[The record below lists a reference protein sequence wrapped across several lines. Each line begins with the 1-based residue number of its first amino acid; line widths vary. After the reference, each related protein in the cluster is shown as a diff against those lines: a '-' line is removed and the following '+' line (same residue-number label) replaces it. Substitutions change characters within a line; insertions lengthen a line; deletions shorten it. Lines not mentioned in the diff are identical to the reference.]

1 MGIKE
6 RSIHKDRMMGIS
18 KPNMN
23 DNQIWL
29 RLKKGDENALEFIFE
44 KYFPTLFDYGMK
56 ITPQAELV
64 RDSIQELFIYI
75 WTHRKNLSEV
85 HSLRA
90 YLLTSLRRSM
100 LKKRQ
105 NSEKMHSIDKTNE
118 AHLFSNLFSPE
129 YFMILHE
136 TEEENKKFIRNA
148 LRQIPDRIREALY
161 LKTYQGLTYQ
171 EIGEVMGITYQV
183 ARNYIWEGLKKL
195 RTIILEEQAARR

>member
-1 MGIKE
+1 
-6 RSIHKDRMMGIS
+6 MGIS
-18 KPNMN
+18 NPNKN

-29 RLKKGDENALEFIFE
+29 RLKKGDENALEFIFK

-90 YLLTSLRRSM
+90 YLLTSLRRNM
-100 LKKRQ
+100 LKKIQ
-105 NSEKMHSIDKTNE
+105 NSEKMHSIDRTNE
-118 AHLFSNLFSPE
+118 AHLFNNMFSPE

-195 RTIILEEQAARR
+195 RTIILEEQASRR